1 MKPAHMALMRSVRFA
16 GVKVGIEFTTIPPSL
31 MDGRRD
37 HDWQAEQ
44 VLNRVREDICGNP
57 LVEKVHDDPGVVEVS
72 STILRDWGSTTAF
85 YKLVRDATDKHKCKP
100 DSPYQIGGGGH
111 IHISAKDWPTTG
123 RCALEADPTAVKI
136 HNWCYDRPWICWAF
150 NDPSDNDTAVLRHT
164 GWDNSSAINDRWNNI
179 EFRFFD
185 AAESIEEQVEHVGFA
200 LKLLRLGCSLP
211 GDDCVGRNTQRLPKL
226 TLQQALAGWKNTVE
240 QLGLPWNLYK
250 KYSRNIRE
258 RYQLGPR
265 YLN

>member
-16 GVKVGIEFTTIPPSL
+16 GIKVGIEFTTIPPSL
-31 MDGRRD
+31 RDGRRD

-44 VLNRVREDICGNP
+44 VVNRVREVIGHTQ
-57 LVEKVHDDPGVVEVS
+57 LVEKVHDDPGVVEIS
-72 STILRDWGSTTAF
+72 STILRNWGSVASF
-85 YKLVRDATDKHKCKP
+85 YKLARDATDKHKCKP
-100 DSPYQIGGGGH
+100 ESPYQIGGGGH
-111 IHISAKDWPTTG
+111 IHISAKGWPTTG
-123 RCALEADPTAVKI
+123 SCATEAEPTAVKI

-164 GWDNSSAINDRWNNI
+164 HWDNSSAINDRWDNI
-179 EFRFFD
+179 ELRFFD
-185 AAESIEEQVEHVGFA
+185 AAESVEEQVEHVVFA

-211 GDDCVGRNTQRLPKL
+211 EGDTLVKKHGRLPKL